1 MENQFILK
9 SRNVL
14 EESCITMCCNQR
26 EELGEYFRDAEKH
39 EKLHLSE
46 KGTDETVIR
55 SVETVR

>member
-1 MENQFILK
+1 
-9 SRNVL
+9 
-14 EESCITMCCNQR
+14 MCCNQR